1 VIRVLVAEDSVTM
14 REILVAIL
22 TSDPEITVVA
32 QASNGAEAVELAKHL
47 RPDLIT
53 MDVHMPILDGLAA
66 TKEIMIRAPTPIL
79 IVSSSGSAQ
88 EVDLALNAMRAG
100 ALMVVPK
107 PENPL
112 ADNFNGRRAQFVAL
126 VKSMAAVKVVRRW
139 DRPAARARTPT
150 VTVPPSGVPVRL
162 VAIGASTGGP
172 MALQLILSGLP
183 GDFPV
188 PIVVVPHIA
197 EGFAPGL
204 ADWLSASSDLRV
216 KVASAGESLA
226 THTVYLA
233 PDGRHMGVTRDGR
246 VALVDAPSIG
256 GLRPSATHLFASAAQ
271 AFGSSV
277 AAVILTGMGS
287 DGVEGLSAVKAAGG
301 RVLAQDEASSV
312 VYGMPRE
319 AVLAGAVD
327 TILPLDAIA
336 PCLVKLVARSGLA
349 ER

>member
-1 VIRVLVAEDSVTM
+1 MIRVLVAEDSVTV
-14 REILVAIL
+14 REMLVAIL
-22 TSDPEITVVA
+22 TSDPEIAVVA
-32 QASNGAEAVELAKHL
+32 QASNGAEAVELAKQF

-53 MDVHMPILDGLAA
+53 MDVHMPVLDGLAA

-79 IVSSSGSAQ
+79 IVSSSSSAQ

-112 ADNFNGRRAQFVAL
+112 TDDFNGRRTQFVAL

-139 DRPAARARTPT
+139 DRSGDRARPPA
-150 VTVPPSGVPVRL
+150 VSVPPSGAQVRL
-162 VAIGASTGGP
+162 VTIGASTGGP

-188 PIVVVPHIA
+188 PIVVVQHIA
-197 EGFAPGL
+197 AGFTPGL

-216 KVASAGESLA
+216 KVADAGESLA
-226 THTVYLA
+226 AHTVYLA
-233 PDGRHMGVTRDGR
+233 PDGRHTGVTREGR
-246 VALVDAPSIG
+246 VALMDAPPIG

-271 AFGSSV
+271 TFGSSV

-319 AVLAGAVD
+319 AVAAGAVD
-327 TILPLDAIA
+327 TVLPLDAIA
-336 PCLVKLVARSGLA
+336 PYLVKLVARSGPA

>member
-1 VIRVLVAEDSVTM
+1 MIRVLVAEDSVTV
-14 REILVAIL
+14 REMLVAIL
-22 TSDPEITVVA
+22 TSDPEIAVVA
-32 QASNGAEAVELAKHL
+32 QASNGAEAVELAKQL

-53 MDVHMPILDGLAA
+53 MDVHMPVLDGLAA

-79 IVSSSGSAQ
+79 IVSSSGSAA

-112 ADNFNGRRAQFVAL
+112 ADNFNGGRAQFVAL

-139 DRPAARARTPT
+139 DRQGARARPPA
-150 VTVPPSGVPVRL
+150 VSVPPSVTQVRL

-188 PIVVVPHIA
+188 PIVVVQHIA
-197 EGFAPGL
+197 AGFAPGL
-204 ADWLSASSDLRV
+204 ADWLSASSDLCV
-216 KVASAGESLA
+216 KVADAGESLA
-226 THTVYLA
+226 SRTVYLA
-233 PDGRHMGVTRDGR
+233 PDGRHTGVTGEGR
-246 VALVDAPSIG
+246 VALVDAPPIG

-271 AFGSSV
+271 TFGSSV

-287 DGVEGLSAVKAAGG
+287 DGVEGLCAVKAAGG

-319 AVLAGAVD
+319 AVAAGAVD
-327 TILPLDAIA
+327 TVLPLDAIA
-336 PCLVKLVARSGLA
+336 PYLVKLVARSESA

>member
-1 VIRVLVAEDSVTM
+1 MIRVLVAEDSVTV
-14 REILVAIL
+14 REMLVAIL
-22 TSDPEITVVA
+22 TSDPEIAVVA
-32 QASNGAEAVELAKHL
+32 QASNGAEAVELAKQF

-53 MDVHMPILDGLAA
+53 MDVHMPVLDGLAA

-79 IVSSSGSAQ
+79 IVSSSSSAQ

-112 ADNFNGRRAQFVAL
+112 ADDFNGRRTQFVAL

-139 DRPAARARTPT
+139 DRSSGRVRPPA
-150 VTVPPSGVPVRL
+150 VSVPPSGAQVRL
-162 VAIGASTGGP
+162 VTIGASTGGP

-188 PIVVVPHIA
+188 PIVVVQHIA
-197 EGFAPGL
+197 AGFTPGL

-216 KVASAGESLA
+216 KVADAGESLA
-226 THTVYLA
+226 AHTVYLA
-233 PDGRHMGVTRDGR
+233 PDGRHTGVTREGR
-246 VALVDAPSIG
+246 VALVDAPPVG

-271 AFGSSV
+271 TFGSSV

-319 AVLAGAVD
+319 AVVAGAVD
-327 TILPLDAIA
+327 TVLPLDAIA
-336 PCLVKLVARSGLA
+336 PYLVKLVARSRPA